1 MATANTESPVDVE
14 LHQEGFASKGEMASR
29 AAGRCSRLTSKK
41 ALVGISA
48 IGLVLVAVI
57 IGITCHFV
65 LRHQSSTAKGALD
78 DYSILPF
85 HEVARAKAAA
95 VLNDT
100 TLEECARNCSKQ
112 EKLDCVHIQFCAP
125 EASDNGQCQLFAEKG
140 RVRTMFS
147 ETCNFYTRGNPED
160 AGIPHSGAPSLRTG
174 LPKWLLWIVLL
185 LVVWSRFDGE

>member
-1 MATANTESPVDVE
+1 MATANTESPASLE
-14 LHQEGFASKGEMASR
+14 LHQEGSAPKGESASR
-29 AAGRCSRLTSKK
+29 AAGRCSKLTSKK

-48 IGLVLVAVI
+48 TGLVLVVVI
-57 IGITCHFV
+57 IGISCHFV

-78 DYSILPF
+78 EYSILPS
-85 HEVARAKAAA
+85 HEVARAKATA

-100 TLEECARNCSKQ
+100 TLEECAKNCSKR

-125 EASDNGQCQLFAEKG
+125 EASVNGQCQLFAEKG

-174 LPKWLLWIVLL
+174 LPKWLLCIVLL
-185 LVVWSRFDGE
+185 PVAWPRFDGD